1 MQLSPSEQ
9 LVKTMFRKKNPPPKP
24 VNAEPQNDEAIID
37 LTEEVVMKAEKEDGA
52 TKLTDDAEKDNR
64 TTDDQDKTVADEV
77 DELDTG
83 LAETGKLEL
92 AEDDFTVEP
101 IVSDAGDVSKIKE
114 DLNIASSNL
123 ESQAPVTDEDLAL
136 TEEIDLNFLDETEID
151 GDDDVVIAD
160 NSQDEINEDP
170 AGQTDAST
178 AGNKTHEDD
187 PDLEQKLELEFEPED
202 EGEDLNAAEDD
213 DHLILEPEEKI
224 ESAST
229 NEDVIMAL
237 KDTLKDEDDFVGLDD
252 EEPPDADNDSGLL
265 DLDDSADLEDDD
277 LIIPLDDLDT
287 DHDDDIIEITEFD
300 EHFPTDDEALLEQA
314 GMLDAAESEKE
325 DFLELID
332 LAEDK
337 LLEKDLM
344 GLDDSASLLE
354 KDEVNHLISEGL
366 EEELQKKLTEPSFQS
381 EIEDEDQE
389 IDTIKIGVGDA
400 LDQDSRTPEDN
411 EEELTGSP
419 NLVSDAAD
427 SDSADEKLES
437 DFDPDEILQ
446 PGDRLDAF
454 LSEDSS
460 REPALS
466 SSLLDHIGDK
476 GEDAEQND
484 LTAGLEMDQLSA
496 ITPAQIDAAVER
508 VISQKF
514 SDRIEDIIHKVIEKA
529 VTKEID
535 RLKRALLANEPN
547 DDSL

>member
-1 MQLSPSEQ
+1 M
-9 LVKTMFRKKNPPPKP
+9 
-24 VNAEPQNDEAIID
+24 
-37 LTEEVVMKAEKEDGA
+37 G
-52 TKLTDDAEKDNR
+52 
-64 TTDDQDKTVADEV
+64 
-77 DELDTG
+77 
-83 LAETGKLEL
+83 
-92 AEDDFTVEP
+92 AEDQGV
-101 IVSDAGDVSKIKE
+101 
-114 DLNIASSNL
+114 
-123 ESQAPVTDEDLAL
+123 Q
-136 TEEIDLNFLDETEID
+136 
-151 GDDDVVIAD
+151 
-160 NSQDEINEDP
+160 
-170 AGQTDAST
+170 
-178 AGNKTHEDD
+178 H
-187 PDLEQKLELEFEPED
+187 
-202 EGEDLNAAEDD
+202 
-213 DHLILEPEEKI
+213 
-224 ESAST
+224 
-229 NEDVIMAL
+229 
-237 KDTLKDEDDFVGLDD
+237 VGL
-252 EEPPDADNDSGLL
+252 ERVY
-265 DLDDSADLEDDD
+265 
-277 LIIPLDDLDT
+277 DT

-466 SSLLDHIGDK
+466 SSLLDSK
-476 GEDAEQND
+476 KLVVKELRWKSE
-484 LTAGLEMDQLSA
+484 LWTC
-496 ITPAQIDAAVER
+496 AAKQM
-508 VISQKF
+508 S
-514 SDRIEDIIHKVIEKA
+514 
-529 VTKEID
+529 
-535 RLKRALLANEPN
+535 ALLDPTAWV
-547 DDSL
+547 